1 MNTIVPLVKPFKSK
15 LCLQSGISRRAHR
28 QGPKRTSSGL
38 QRSGTRQNGKFR
50 GFLLNPRGTGG
61 ESGTPIIRRPLHASG
76 DYGDR
81 WGVQAAPVSLPAH
94 RQFQKNSCSPK
105 RSLLPS
111 GISEESN
118 RRSSTRRNGKVA
130 RTPSQM
136 VQGLTPIRRRSGSP
150 CTFLSTLGR
159 AASTLPFSKSPYL
172 SVSIETIIS

>member
-1 MNTIVPLVKPFKSK
+1 MNTIVPLVKPFKSN
-15 LCLQSGISRRAHR
+15 CAFS
-28 QGPKRTSSGL
+28 QGSAGGPTDKVPSEPQADSSDPAPDKTA
-38 QRSGTRQNGKFR
+38 SSEDFS
-50 GFLLNPRGTGG
+50 LNPRGAGG

-136 VQGLTPIRRRSGSP
+136 VRGLTPIRRRSGSP
-150 CTFLSTLGR
+150 CAFLSTLGR
-159 AASTLPFSKSPYL
+159 AASALPFSSA
-172 SVSIETIIS
+172 ST